1 MHTMKTWVR
10 RSLNAGALT
19 AGALLVT
26 GTAAHAS
33 PTMVSTDNVGVLNG
47 SQALVPVQA
56 PVNVCGNAAG
66 VAGSGAAS
74 CEGGATA
81 LDPEWSSGHYA
92 AGHRRRPD
100 HGPTM
105 VSTDNVGIGNG
116 TQLLAPIQVPVNV
129 CGNAV
134 AVLGHARAGC
144 EGGAEAGPPPQK
156 PYQPKPK
163 PRYDDDKKQYESTP
177 AAATAPAEVV
187 AVSSGDDP
195 TLTSTGHVGVLNGT
209 QALIPVQLPINIC
222 GNAIGVLGVAQAGCE
237 GGASAT
243 NH

>member
-1 MHTMKTWVR
+1 MKTWVR

-26 GTAAHAS
+26 GAAAQAS

-81 LDPEWSSGHYA
+81 LDPVWSSGYYS
-92 AGHRRRPD
+92 AGHRLRSD

-134 AVLGHARAGC
+134 AVLGHAQASC
-144 EGGAEAGPPPQK
+144 EGGAQAGPAPRKQH
-156 PYQPKPK
+156 QPGGKPK
-163 PRYDDDKKQYESTP
+163 RRYDDDKQYESAP
-177 AAATAPAEVV
+177 APQAEVV
-187 AVSSGDDP
+187 AVSDGDP

-209 QALIPVQLPINIC
+209 QALIPVQLPINVC